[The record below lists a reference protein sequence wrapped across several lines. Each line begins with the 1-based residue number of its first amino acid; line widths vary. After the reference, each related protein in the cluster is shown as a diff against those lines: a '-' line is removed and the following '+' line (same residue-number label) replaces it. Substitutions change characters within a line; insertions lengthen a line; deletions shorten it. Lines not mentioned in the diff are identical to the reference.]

1 MNTGLIV
8 YLPGGLMIL
17 VFLVVMVMMYLRKM
31 SALIALPV
39 MALTFSLIGIVRYG
53 DFLSALVK
61 YLSWAGFLSLAHWS
75 VIAFILMGVVFV
87 LARMKILTVKVA
99 IWTTLIIFVVD
110 FIINFHWL
118 KGIFSSTALTELI
131 GCLELKV
138 IVNDILHKGAL
149 RLHQAYTVA
158 IFGGMLAILVKNKGI
173 AETFIKYAA
182 ELGGDNRM
190 MVALIMM
197 LVSFLLF
204 TTLGGLGAIIM
215 VGTIILPIMM
225 SLGISPLV
233 AAGVFLIGLCAG
245 GSFNPGN
252 WALYETALEVERQ
265 DVQIFALL
273 IIVLYLATGFV
284 FITMNLMSG
293 KRRRFRRYTDGGMPT
308 TGSRKV
314 HPIALLTPI
323 IPIILVFQLSTFV
336 KLFDYVKGKSALLD
350 QFIFYFTKF
359 ATFWDKNIGAW
370 DFIPAFL
377 FGLVFCL
384 VTTWEKRDNI
394 KVLTRAAIEGAESVM
409 PAVLLMFGIGMLL
422 QAVRNPQVSS
432 YLNPIVLKVIPSGP
446 LGYIIG
452 FGIFAPLAL
461 YRGPLNIWGL
471 GFGIAGLFQ
480 QTGRIS
486 GPLIMGVFMSVGA
499 IQGVCDPTNTHNVWI
514 ASFIKE
520 DVFKIT
526 KKLLPY
532 IWVMVFFG
540 LAIAVILF
548 HKGFASP

>member
-1 MNTGLIV
+1 MNSGILV

-17 VFLVVMVMMYLRKM
+17 VFLIVMVMMYLRKM

-39 MALTFSLIGIVRYG
+39 MALVFSLIGIVRYG
-53 DFLSALVK
+53 DLLSALVK
-61 YLSWAGFLSLAHWS
+61 HLTWTGFMSVAHWTLAGFVLMGLFF
-75 VIAFILMGVVFV
+75 VIARL
-87 LARMKILTVKVA
+87 KIITLKIA
-99 IWTTLIIFVVD
+99 IWATIFVFFAD
-110 FIINFHWL
+110 FIINLHWL
-118 KGIFSSTALTELI
+118 KAIFTYPVLSELI

-149 RLHQAYTVA
+149 LLHQAYTVA

-182 ELGGDNRM
+182 ELGGDNRT
-190 MVALIMM
+190 MVAVIMM
-197 LVSFLLF
+197 FVSFLLF

-225 SLGISPLV
+225 SLGISPIV

-245 GSFNPGN
+245 GIFNPGN
-252 WALYETALEVERQ
+252 WALYETALQVDRK
-265 DVQIFALL
+265 DVQIFAL
-273 IIVLYLATGFV
+273 IIIALYFATGFV
-284 FITMNLMSG
+284 FIVMGLSSG
-293 KRRRFRRYTDGGMPT
+293 KRRKYRRYTDGGEPIT
-308 TGSRKV
+308 VSRKV

-323 IPIILVFQLSTFV
+323 VPIILVFQLTTFV
-336 KLFDYVKGKSALLD
+336 KLFDYIKGKSALID

-359 ATFWDKNIGAW
+359 AEFWDKNIGAW

-422 QAVRNPQVSS
+422 QAVRHPQVSS
-432 YLNPIVLKVIPSGP
+432 YLNPIILKVVPSGP
-446 LGYIIG
+446 LGYILG

-480 QTGRIS
+480 ETGRIS

-520 DVFKIT
+520 DVIKIT

-540 LAIAVILF
+540 LAIAALLF

>member
-182 ELGGDNRM
+182 ELG
-190 MVALIMM
+190 
-197 LVSFLLF
+197 
-204 TTLGGLGAIIM
+204 
-215 VGTIILPIMM
+215 
-225 SLGISPLV
+225 